1 MTFLLSLLI
10 AFTLPSEISP
20 QRTSPQTTTA
30 PRPGPSGAASPKAEA
45 ARPDQVV
52 LGRYTL
58 GPDDQLRITVF
69 DEPDLTNIYRVGS
82 DGFITFPLIDRVAAS
97 GLTIVEFQDRLR
109 ARLADGFIR
118 NPQVRVEVEQYKSQ
132 FVIVGGEV
140 RLPGKVPMT
149 GVMTLPE
156 ALAAAGSPTS
166 SASTEVIVTH
176 ANKPGADGTL
186 PDKRAESLH
195 VNLKALQLGNI
206 GQEVFLQDGDTVFV
220 PKAQTFYI
228 TGFVRNPGSLVWE
241 PGMTVQQAIALAG
254 GLTDRGSG
262 RRMKADRV
270 MPDGKVKEVK
280 LELETKVEPNDTIK
294 IPSKI
299 F

>member
-1 MTFLLSLLI
+1 MTLLASLLI
-10 AFTLPSEISP
+10 AVALLLDVAP
-20 QRTSPQTTTA
+20 QQTTTA
-30 PRPGPSGAASPKAEA
+30 QTAKPGK
-45 ARPDQVV
+45 PDQAT

-69 DEPDLTNIYRVGS
+69 DEPDLTNIYRIGS

-109 ARLADGFIR
+109 AKLADGYLR

-166 SASTEVIVTH
+166 SASNEVIVTH
-176 ANKPGADGTL
+176 AARPIPDGTL
-186 PDKRAESLH
+186 PEKRADSIH
-195 VNLKALQLGNI
+195 VNLKDLQLGKT
-206 GQEVFLQDGDTVFV
+206 GQNLFLQDGDTVFV

-228 TGFVRNPGSLVWE
+228 TGFVRNPGALVWE
-241 PGMTVQQAIALAG
+241 TGMTVQQAIALAG
-254 GLTDRGSG
+254 GLTDRGSD
-262 RRMKADRV
+262 RRMKADRI

-280 LELETKVEPNDTIK
+280 LELESRVEPNDTIK